1 MDSKKAKELLIA
13 LDLGD
18 VSPEERKKQ
27 IEIRQSVAAS
37 VSPDGIHWTALEDPI
52 LDVGNTQLDTHN
64 LCTYD
69 PYEGKYVAY
78 LRGHVERRRLVRR
91 AEGTD
96 FRRLENPHFCLM
108 PDPQDPIDDD
118 IYNPCY
124 CPYPGLQ
131 RYLMFPSIYHRIA
144 STVDVHLAVSRDSYN
159 WHRPERKPI
168 IDLSYDGGEYGAIYA
183 VPNLLTPSSGEWR
196 LPFVGHQRL
205 HDFLD
210 RGATYPVD
218 GDFRWASWPQNRL
231 AGLEAAGE
239 GSCVL
244 VQRPCAGGELHLNF
258 RTAKDGWVKVELV
271 HPPSTPPKPVEPFA
285 GFGLDQA
292 ETLSGDE
299 LARVVRWNSKSD
311 LSSLKDMEVSVRL
324 TLYRAKLFSL
334 AF

>member
-1 MDSKKAKELLIA
+1 
-13 LDLGD
+13 
-18 VSPEERKKQ
+18 VSPEERRKQ

-37 VSPDGIHWTALEDPI
+37 VSPDGIHWTDIDEPI
-52 LDVGNTQLDTHN
+52 LDVGATQLDTHN

-91 AEGTD
+91 AEGSD
-96 FRRLENPHFCLM
+96 FRHLEDPRFCLM
-108 PDPQDPIDDD
+108 PDPQDPVDDD

-131 RYLMFPSIYHRIA
+131 RYLRFPSFYHRIA
-144 STVDVHLAVSRDSYN
+144 SIVDIHLAVSRDSYN

-168 IDLSYDGGEYGAIYA
+168 IDLSYDGGDYGSAYA
-183 VPNLLTPSSGEWR
+183 VPNLVTLDSGEWR
-196 LPFVGHQRL
+196 LAFVGHQRL
-205 HDFLD
+205 HDFKN

-218 GDFRWASWPQNRL
+218 GEFRWASWKENRL
-231 AGLEAAGE
+231 VGLEAAEE

-244 VQRPCAGGELHLNF
+244 VQRPCAGREMRLNF
-258 RTAKDGWVKVELV
+258 RTEKDGWVKMELV
-271 HPPSTPPKPVEPFA
+271 HPPSTPPKPVEAFE
-285 GFGLDQA
+285 GFGLDGA

-299 LARVVRWNSKSD
+299 LSRVVQWNGKSD
-311 LSSLKDMEVSVRL
+311 LSALKDQEVSVRL
-324 TLYRAKLFSL
+324 HLYRAKLFAA